1 MEMTDIAA
9 LIKQAAYA
17 LAAAAPETKNR
28 ALKEIAR
35 ALREHSADLIRAN
48 AEDLARAEREHL
60 AAPLL
65 KRLKF
70 NERKINDLC
79 KSIDALVSLPDPV
92 GRTMEAREL
101 DTGLELFKVSCPIGV
116 IGVIFESRP
125 DALVQIACL
134 CLKSGNAV
142 MLKGGSEAARTNKL
156 LAELI
161 LAAGS
166 SCGLPANWLSLLET
180 REDVRRML
188 KLDGYIDLIIPRGSN
203 QFVKYI
209 MDNTSIPVLGHA
221 DGICHVYVDE
231 QADLDMAVKII
242 ADSKCQYVAVCNAL
256 ETLLVHHS
264 RAAEFLPTLQQ
275 ALEENGVELRGCERT
290 RAVIPVK
297 AAVEADWKTEYLDL
311 ILAVKIVDS
320 MDQAIRH
327 INTYG
332 SHHTDA
338 IVTAAKERASRF
350 LRLVDSADVFWN
362 CSTRFSDGY
371 RFGLGAEVGI
381 STNKIHARGPV
392 GIEGLLIYKWKLI
405 GSGQVAA
412 DYTGDGARDFSHK
425 KLDKECDV

>member
-1 MEMTDIAA
+1 MEITDTAA

-28 ALKEIAR
+28 ALEEIAR
-35 ALREHSADLIRAN
+35 VLREHSADLIRAN
-48 AEDLARAEREHL
+48 TGDMARAEREHL

-166 SCGLPANWLSLLET
+166 SCGLPENWLSLLET

-203 QFVKYI
+203 EFVKYI

-256 ETLLVHHS
+256 ETLLVHRS

-381 STNKIHARGPV
+381 SANKIHARGPV